1 MSRTDW
7 LVPID
12 SFHPHEQK
20 PSFNSMFGS
29 LVRENRRKNHPI
41 AIRDHP
47 LDKMSNQSLARLCY
61 KMAQEVTK
69 AIFPSDSSS
78 GTDRQVNRLGICSF
92 AGISWT
98 SSGSPEFLKACR
110 SSGSRDGV
118 SAIERVP

>member
-47 LDKMSNQSLARLCY
+47 LDKMSNQSLARLKLRKPY
-61 KMAQEVTK
+61 FRPIQVPEPIVRSTDSVFVVLQE
-69 AIFPSDSSS
+69 FP
-78 GTDRQVNRLGICSF
+78 GQVADHRSF
-92 AGISWT
+92 
-98 SSGSPEFLKACR
+98 
-110 SSGSRDGV
+110 
-118 SAIERVP
+118 